1 VDKAWI
7 TPTGQSEKVEGSE
20 LREAT
25 PDEKLVEVVCVGQE
39 GRLVCE
45 KNGLAVAET
54 RKNRLRL
61 AECRGYVIVSAKK
74 PVSCIYS
81 A

>member
-1 VDKAWI
+1 MDNVDKAV
-7 TPTGQSEKVEGSE
+7 GKDRRQSTAGSD
-20 LREAT
+20 AGW
-25 PDEKLVEVVCVGQE
+25 KFGG
-39 GRLVCE
+39 GRLVCK

-54 RKNRLRL
+54 RKSRLRL

-81 A
+81 AHLPVRE